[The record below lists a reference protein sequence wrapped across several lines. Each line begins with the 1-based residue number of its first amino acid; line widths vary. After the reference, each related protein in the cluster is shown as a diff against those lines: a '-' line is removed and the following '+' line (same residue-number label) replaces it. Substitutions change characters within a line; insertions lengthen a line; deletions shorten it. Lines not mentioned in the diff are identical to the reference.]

1 MAYIGLKRHLLY
13 YRCWEIKEKR
23 PQHTVAYLPFLPSD
37 KIDMIE
43 CSIFRSICI
52 FVCVSIYAC
61 QTLDGMSLT
70 ANIDSAVVAISSG
83 AGDTGLEAMRPNA

>member
-1 MAYIGLKRHLLY
+1 
-13 YRCWEIKEKR
+13 
-23 PQHTVAYLPFLPSD
+23 
-37 KIDMIE
+37 MIE